1 MMNEPNRQNGYKDPD
16 QSVLDFALIECDATF
31 NDVADPARG
40 ALWLARDYRKTYT
53 AARNSSIAAT
63 ALGGL
68 TVAGALALSLP
79 LTSPL
84 VAAGLLGTAI
94 GGLMIGRHASG
105 ASNAE
110 SECKFLET
118 HPELPK
124 ALAHAVGQGLTKEL
138 AVSVY
143 QQWLNIHSTGRTLTA
158 SDIQRT
164 FAESTNAA
172 IEGYK
177 LGQQS
182 ATAFTTGELV
192 QLPDYATTAVE
203 DEPEADDLAPVE
215 APAYQ
220 LAVPAFLRDA
230 QSPKSSG
237 VAVQTSPI
245 AAPTQTAIL
254 PRVQAP
260 LLSRITKVGGFLPSR
275 LFIGAS
281 RTGKS
286 QVASDALSQV
296 RKDYPE
302 ASIYYISAGFKETE
316 DGWYWAAAN
325 HVGGYALK
333 DMKPEAVRGAYEH
346 WASLIEAFRDNADYS
361 SAKPKVLV
369 VDELDSIMA
378 FAEGAGNSGKHVV
391 TLLINTLTAASSTG
405 AKDGFIMWALAPVGD
420 CAGLGLTRGKVSA
433 MNPVFVAFNGQ
444 EWNEATYK
452 TAAANGLAPAT
463 RPQGFREG
471 DRVIGIGGNWEL
483 LPPSP
488 KLARSIDDCRF
499 YPPSG
504 MDLVMDAIAAQTIAQ
519 IAEPE
524 PVDELTQQMRAV
536 YEYAAKKGQPF
547 DKRTIQRGNLGA
559 LKGMS
564 SDDIGTLLELMAED
578 DYLTVQDGFYYYNPN
593 RHP

>member
-1 MMNEPNRQNGYKDPD
+1 MTTPNRANGYKDPD
-16 QSVLDFALIECDATF
+16 QSVLDFALIECDASF
-31 NDVADPARG
+31 ADVADPARG
-40 ALWLARDYRKTYT
+40 ALYVARDYRKTYT
-53 AARNSSIAAT
+53 SARNSSILGA

-79 LTSPL
+79 ITSPL

-105 ASNAE
+105 ASNSEA
-110 SECKFLET
+110 ECKFLEQ

-124 ALAHAVGQGLTKEL
+124 ALAHAVGQGLSKEI
-138 AVSVY
+138 AVAVY

-158 SDIQRT
+158 TDIQRT

-172 IEGYK
+172 IGGYK
-177 LGQQS
+177 LAQES
-182 ATAFTTGELV
+182 ATAFSTGEMV
-192 QLPDYATTAVE
+192 QLPDYAATAVE
-203 DEPEADDLAPVE
+203 YEPDTDNDDER
-215 APAYQ
+215 PATVPT
-220 LAVPAFLRDA
+220 LTVPAFLRDS
-230 QSPKSSG
+230 SPKPDG

-296 RKDYPE
+296 RKDYPD
-302 ASIYYISAGFKETE
+302 ASIYYLSAGFKEAE
-316 DGWYWAAAN
+316 DGWYWAASN
-325 HVGGYALK
+325 HVAGYALK

-346 WASLIEAFRDNADYS
+346 WASLIEAFRDNTDYS
-361 SAKPKVLV
+361 SDKPKVLV

-391 TLLINTLTAASSTG
+391 KLLINTLTAASSTG
-405 AKDGFIMWALAPVGD
+405 AKDGFIMWAIAPVGD
-420 CAGLGLTRGKVSA
+420 CAGLGLSRGKVSA

-488 KLARSIDDCRF
+488 KLAQSIGDCRF

-504 MDLVMDAIAAQTIAQ
+504 MDVVMDAIAAQTMAQ
-519 IAEPE
+519 FSEPE

-536 YEYAAKKGQPF
+536 YDYAVKKEQPF
-547 DKRTIQRGNLGA
+547 DKRTVQRGNLPA

-564 SDDIGTLLELMAED
+564 SDDIGTLLDLMTED
-578 DYLTVQDGFYYYNPN
+578 DYLTVQDGFYYQNPN
-593 RHP
+593 RRP